1 MAQIL
6 VRNLDEAV
14 VERLKVR
21 AMQHNRSLQN
31 EIKTILE
38 QAAQVDAKT
47 ARDLALSIRKQFA
60 GRAFTDSVEPIWED
74 RDR

>member
-47 ARDLALSIRKQFA
+47 ALELALSIRKQFA
-60 GRAFTDSVEPIWED
+60 GRAFTDSVELIRED

>member
-38 QAAQVDAKT
+38 RAAQVDAKT
-47 ARDLALSIRKQFA
+47 ARELALSIRKQVA
-60 GRAFTDSVEPIWED
+60 GRAFTDSVELIRED